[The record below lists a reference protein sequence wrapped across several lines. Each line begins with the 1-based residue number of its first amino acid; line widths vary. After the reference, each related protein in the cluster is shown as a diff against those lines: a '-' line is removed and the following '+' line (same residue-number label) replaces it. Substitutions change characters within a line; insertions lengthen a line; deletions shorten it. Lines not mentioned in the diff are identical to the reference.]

1 MAEKLQKYRCG
12 SDANATR
19 PARTTRQRA
28 TGDADP
34 PTTTG
39 SDGPNMSNE
48 EMKADILLS
57 LRGDIAKVIRDE
69 LKGALAEDFQAIRSE
84 LQAVR
89 SEIANNSKAIQAE
102 MDIIKTE
109 VRDLQGGLSTWSD
122 QVTSLQSTVTS
133 LQKEM
138 STLKDKCEDLEGSTR
153 RSNIR
158 IAGIEERPGSS
169 SPQAVAKIIKEVLQ
183 MDRDIKVD
191 RSHRTLTGRGP
202 RDRETPRVIIAKLH
216 HDGDAA
222 EILRRARG
230 RAPLF
235 HNGHRVA
242 FFFFPDYT
250 ASVAKARATFTEV
263 RRALRGIKEVRY
275 GLLYPEFLDPKT
287 AMEYVRN
294 NITPTESTRNAG
306 HSCQKFA
313 LSLPVWFCGHS
324 VHIP

>member
-1 MAEKLQKYRCG
+1 WSSG
-12 SDANATR
+12 D
-19 PARTTRQRA
+19 RTSRFCVSRSSRRKRRTASSRRQRA

-109 VRDLQGGLSTWSD
+109 VRDLKGGLSTWSD

-138 STLKDKCEDLEGSTR
+138 STLKDKCEDLEGRMR

-169 SPQAVAKIIKEVLQ
+169 SPQAVAKIIQEVLQ

-242 FFFFPDYT
+242 FFPDYT

-263 RRALRGIKEVRY
+263 RRALQGIKEVRY
-275 GLLYPEFLDPKT
+275 GLLYPARFRITYHNEEKEFLDPKT

-294 NITPTESTRNAG
+294 NITPTESAE
-306 HSCQKFA
+306 
-313 LSLPVWFCGHS
+313 
-324 VHIP
+324 